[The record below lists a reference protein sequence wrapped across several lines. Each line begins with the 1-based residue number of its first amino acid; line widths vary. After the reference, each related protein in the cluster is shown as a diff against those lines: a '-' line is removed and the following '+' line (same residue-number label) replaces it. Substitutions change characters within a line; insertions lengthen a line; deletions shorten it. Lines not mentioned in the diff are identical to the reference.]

1 MSLMSVAKISPVMT
15 EGTATVKEAARLMLK
30 HKVSTIIITDSR
42 HKPKGIFTQHDLMQK
57 VVCADLDPQTTLLNR
72 VMSVPVHT
80 ISIRA
85 SFKDGLNIMNKH
97 QCRHI
102 ALVNE
107 DGSMAAVLSLSDL
120 LTCGVNDK
128 EATLQVLLGYANA
141 GGPG

>member
-1 MSLMSVAKISPVMT
+1 MNLGNIARISPVMAR
-15 EGTATVKEAARLMLK
+15 GTSTVREATQLMLE
-30 HKVSTIIITDSR
+30 HCVSTIVITDPAQR
-42 HKPKGIFTQHDLMQK
+42 PQGIFTQHDLMEK
-57 VVCADLDPQTTLLNR
+57 VVCADLDPHTTLLDR
-72 VMSVPVHT
+72 VMSAPVHT

-85 SFKDGLNIMNKH
+85 SFKDGLNIMKKH
-97 QCRHI
+97 QCRHV